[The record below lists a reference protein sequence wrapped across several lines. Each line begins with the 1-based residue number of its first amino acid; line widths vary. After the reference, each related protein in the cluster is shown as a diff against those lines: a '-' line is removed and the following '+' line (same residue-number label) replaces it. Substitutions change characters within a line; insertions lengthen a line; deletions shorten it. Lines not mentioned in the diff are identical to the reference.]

1 MVKSIIACKYV
12 TLHTDGD
19 AKIVENTVTNN
30 IFIDGGAFTSSKR
43 RFFDSASALWKC
55 AELVLVRLL
64 CSHVCVSDASMY
76 DIQQK
81 MSGYRRVEVV
91 VSYKMDSTANQC
103 PMPRKVLECSI
114 AMRTGGPYRMR
125 YTVHHTARRLAEC
138 NGPSLSAT
146 RARARPIAL
155 SGPCSSPA
163 HESMQVCC

>member
-1 MVKSIIACKYV
+1 MLRIQSQTISSLMVGHSLRLNGVSLIQHRPFGNVQSSCSSGCCAVMSAYQMRLCIIYNRV
-12 TLHTDGD
+12 
-19 AKIVENTVTNN
+19 
-30 IFIDGGAFTSSKR
+30 
-43 RFFDSASALWKC
+43 
-55 AELVLVRLL
+55 
-64 CSHVCVSDASMY
+64 
-76 DIQQK
+76 
-81 MSGYRRVEVV
+81 SGYRRVEVV

-163 HESMQVCC
+163 HESMQVRC